1 MRRWARRE
9 PNHMTDANP
18 HVESYAAEDA
28 ARFKRRYDWADEAAI
43 ETNLEVSFAYTSLMA
58 AFSRCLSVIGEA
70 RTHGRT
76 RILRLLYLSEHERLP
91 QHEIG
96 RQLGVTS
103 ANITYLIDG
112 LEKEDLV
119 RRVVN
124 QQDRRVTF
132 VELTEK
138 GDELSQ
144 KLVPLIGEFMATT
157 AGALTEEEKLQFI
170 ELLRKFRETA
180 ESSYLD

>member
-1 MRRWARRE
+1 
-9 PNHMTDANP
+9 MTE
-18 HVESYAAEDA
+18 VKESVDSLASEDA
-28 ARFKRRYDWADEAAI
+28 ARFKRRFDWIDESAI
-43 ETNLEVSFAYTSLMA
+43 ETNLEVAYTYTSLMA
-58 AFSRCLSVIGEA
+58 AFSRCLSSIGESRA
-70 RTHGRT
+70 HGRT
-76 RILRLLYLSEHERLP
+76 KIMRLLYLTEHERLP

-124 QQDRRVTF
+124 QADRRVTF

-138 GDELSQ
+138 GDKLATE
-144 KLVPLIGEFMATT
+144 LVPLIGEFMATT
-157 AGALTEEEKLQFI
+157 ANALTEAEKRQFI
-170 ELLRKFRETA
+170 ELLVKFRSHA
-180 ESSYLD
+180 EASYLD

>member
-1 MRRWARRE
+1 
-9 PNHMTDANP
+9 MTQVDET
-18 HVESYAAEDA
+18 VETLAADDA
-28 ARFKRRYDWADEAAI
+28 ARFKRRFDWVDEQAV
-43 ETNLEVSFAYTSLMA
+43 ETNLEVAYTYSSLMA
-58 AFSRCLSVIGEA
+58 AFSRCLSSIGESRA
-70 RTHGRT
+70 HGRT
-76 RILRLLYLSEHERLP
+76 KILRLLFLSDHERLP

-112 LEKEDLV
+112 LEKEGLV

-138 GDELSQ
+138 GDKLSLD
-144 KLVPLIGEFMATT
+144 LVPLIGEFMTTT
-157 AGALTEEEKLQFI
+157 ANTLTEAEKRQFI
-170 ELLRKFRETA
+170 ELLVKFRNNA
-180 ESSYLD
+180 EASYID

>member
-1 MRRWARRE
+1 
-9 PNHMTDANP
+9 MTEAETQI
-18 HVESYAAEDA
+18 ESYAAEDA
-28 ARFKRRYDWADEAAI
+28 SRFKRHYDWVDEAAI
-43 ETNLEVSFAYTSLMA
+43 ETNLEVAAAYTSLMA
-58 AFSRCLSVIGEA
+58 AFSRCLSVIGES

-91 QHEIG
+91 QHQIG

-112 LEKEDLV
+112 LEKEGLV

-138 GDELSQ
+138 GDQLSS
-144 KLVPLIGEFMATT
+144 KLVPLVGEFMTTT
-157 AGALTEEEKLQFI
+157 ASALTEEEKRQFI
-170 ELLRKFRETA
+170 ELLVKFRQTA
-180 ESSYLD
+180 EASYLD

>member
-1 MRRWARRE
+1 
-9 PNHMTDANP
+9 MTQ
-18 HVESYAAEDA
+18 VEETVETLAAADA
-28 ARFKRRYDWADEAAI
+28 ARFKRRFDWVDELAV
-43 ETNLEVSFAYTSLMA
+43 ETNLEVAYAYTSLMA
-58 AFSRCLSVIGEA
+58 SFSRCLSKIGESRA
-70 RTHGRT
+70 HGRT
-76 RILRLLYLSEHERLP
+76 KILRLLYLSEHERVP

-138 GDELSQ
+138 GDKLSAE
-144 KLVPLIGEFMATT
+144 LVPLIGEFMATT
-157 AGALTEEEKLQFI
+157 ANSLTEAEKRQLI
-170 ELLRKFRETA
+170 DLLVKFRTNSEA
-180 ESSYLD
+180 SYLD

>member
-1 MRRWARRE
+1 MTQVKE
-9 PNHMTDANP
+9 PI
-18 HVESYAAEDA
+18 ESIAAEDA
-28 ARFKRRYDWADEAAI
+28 ARFKRRFDWIDQSAI
-43 ETNLEVSFAYTSLMA
+43 ETNLEVAYAYSTLMA

-76 RILRLLYLSEHERLP
+76 KILRLLFLSDHERLP

-124 QQDRRVTF
+124 QADRRVTF

-138 GDELSQ
+138 GDALSQ
-144 KLVPLIGEFMATT
+144 QLVPLIGQFMATT
-157 AGALTEEEKLQFI
+157 ANALTEEEKRQFI
-170 ELLRKFRETA
+170 DLLVKFRTNA

>member
-1 MRRWARRE
+1 M
-9 PNHMTDANP
+9 P
-18 HVESYAAEDA
+18 HVEESVGSLAAEDA
-28 ARFKRRYDWADEAAI
+28 ARFKRRFAWIDEAAI
-43 ETNLEVSFAYTSLMA
+43 ETNLEVAYTYTSLMA
-58 AFSRCLSVIGEA
+58 AFSRCLAAIGES

-76 RILRLLYLSEHERLP
+76 KILRLLYLSDHERLP

-103 ANITYLIDG
+103 ANVTYLIDG
-112 LEKEDLV
+112 LEKEGLV

-138 GDELSQ
+138 GDTLSQ
-144 KLVPLIGEFMATT
+144 ELVPLIGEFMATT
-157 AGALTEEEKLQFI
+157 ANALTEEEKRQFI
-170 ELLRKFRETA
+170 DLLVKFRSSA
-180 ESSYLD
+180 EASYLD

>member
-1 MRRWARRE
+1 MATAD
-9 PNHMTDANP
+9 HSLA
-18 HVESYAAEDA
+18 SLASEDA
-28 ARFKRRYDWADEAAI
+28 ARFKRRFDWIDETAI
-43 ETNLEVSFAYTSLMA
+43 ETNLEVAYAYTSLMA
-58 AFSRCLSVIGEA
+58 AFSRCLSDIGES

-76 RILRLLYLSEHERLP
+76 KILRLLYLSEHERVP

-124 QQDRRVTF
+124 QADRRVTF

-138 GDELSQ
+138 GDKLSRE
-144 KLVPLIGEFMATT
+144 LVPLIGEFMMTT
-157 AGALTEEEKLQFI
+157 ANALTAEEKRQFI
-170 ELLRKFRETA
+170 ELLVKFRTNA
-180 ESSYLD
+180 EASYLD